1 MEDIHMYKIIIDGA
15 DTEVTIAAFE
25 MAIFFCEQ
33 EYGYE
38 GEAWELIKKSNDFH
52 ELADFL
58 TGDGIYAEVVKI
70 L

>member
-1 MEDIHMYKIIIDGA
+1 MYKIIIDGS
-15 DTEVTIAAFE
+15 DTEVAITAFD

-38 GEAWELIKKSNDFH
+38 GEVWELVKRTNDFY
-52 ELADFL
+52 ELESFL
-58 TGDGIYAEVVKI
+58 NDDGIFAEVVKI

>member
-1 MEDIHMYKIIIDGA
+1 MYKIIIDGA
-15 DTEVTIAAFE
+15 DTEVTIAAFD

-38 GEAWELIKKSNDFH
+38 GEAWELVKRTNNFYELESFLND
-52 ELADFL
+52 
-58 TGDGIYAEVVKI
+58 DGIFAEVVKI